1 MTNQLNDVEEQIS
14 DPEVRI
20 MEITQSYQQTKKK
33 KKKWKKKKSEA
44 SYKIYGIV

>member
-20 MEITQSYQQTKKK
+20 MEITQSYHRQKKK
-33 KKKWKKKKSEA
+33 KKKSKA

>member
-1 MTNQLNDVEEQIS
+1 MTNQLKDMEEQIS

-33 KKKWKKKKSEA
+33 KKRKKKSEA

>member
-33 KKKWKKKKSEA
+33 KKNGRRRRVKHLTRSME
-44 SYKIYGIV
+44 

>member
-33 KKKWKKKKSEA
+33 KKKMEEEEE
-44 SYKIYGIV
+44 